1 MKYPTI
7 AQMFYDIINKS
18 LDKHIYFYKKNNK
31 WTGLTGKDVLSI
43 VEKISIALYANN
55 IRYQDRVAILSNTSY
70 KWALCDYGII
80 SMGAV
85 TTTVY
90 PTLMPKQIE
99 YILND
104 SETKLI
110 FVEDQMQL
118 EKIKSILESC
128 KKIEKIVVMD
138 NSYEGSDNY
147 IQNLNTFF
155 IVDKEFI
162 RKEGVIFRDMIHK
175 SQEEDLVT
183 LIYTSG
189 TTGTPKGVMLS
200 NKNLLSNIYG
210 VSKVQK
216 DIQDETF
223 LSFLPLSH
231 VLERMAG
238 HFYPMFCNSTI
249 YYAENMEKVG
259 ENMSETSPTVIVSVP
274 RFFEKMY
281 NAVVKGINNG
291 PRIKKKIFWWAL
303 GVGKDYIA
311 INNSEYKT
319 PYLLKLKHRIADKII
334 YSKIKAKLGG
344 KIKFFISGGA
354 PLSSD
359 VAEFFASLN
368 VTILE
373 GYGLTETSPVLTSNT
388 PGTVKFGSVGKVL
401 ENVELK
407 IANDNEILAKGPNI
421 MMGYYND
428 KEATDKV
435 IDHDGWFHT
444 GDIGEIDKEGY
455 VKITDRKKSII
466 VTSGGKNIAPAPL
479 ENALLTS
486 PYIEQVL
493 VIGDKRNFLSC
504 LIVPAFDNIKD
515 YLISIGKEVT
525 SNEAIVD
532 YPDVIEL
539 FEKELMNAMDGFSSF
554 EQIKKIALSSRQFM
568 IEKGEMTPKMS
579 IVRKVVEEN
588 FKDKINTLYKGA
600 NIQEK
605 IEMVE

>member
-1 MKYPTI
+1 MEYSTI
-7 AQMFYDIINKS
+7 AQMFYGVINNS
-18 LDKHIYFYKKNNK
+18 LDKEVYFYKKNNQWK
-31 WTGLTGKDVLSI
+31 GLTGKDILSI
-43 VEKISIALYANN
+43 VEKISFSLYAND
-55 IRYQDRVAILSNTSY
+55 IRYQDKVAILSNTSY

-80 SMGAV
+80 SMGGV

-90 PTLMPKQIE
+90 PSLMPNQIE

-104 SETKLI
+104 SGSRLI

-118 EKIKSILESC
+118 EKIKSIFDSC
-128 KKIEKIVVMD
+128 NKLEKIIVMD
-138 NSYEGSDNY
+138 NSYEGDDTY
-147 IQNLNTFF
+147 VQNLNGFLVVNKTLT
-155 IVDKEFI
+155 
-162 RKEGVIFRDMIHK
+162 EGIIFKDMIHK
-175 SQEEDLVT
+175 SQAEDLLT

-210 VSKVQK
+210 VSRVQK
-216 DIQDETF
+216 DIENETF

-249 YYAENMEKVG
+249 YYAESMETVA
-259 ENMSETSPTVIVSVP
+259 ENMSDVSPTAVVCVP

-281 NAVVKGINNG
+281 NAVVKGVKG
-291 PRIKKKIFWWAL
+291 GSSIKQKLFWWAINI
-303 GVGKDYIA
+303 GKDYVA

-319 PYLLKLKHRIADKII
+319 PYFLKLKHRVADKLI
-334 YSKIKAKLGG
+334 YSKINAKLGG

-368 VTILE
+368 VIILE

-388 PGTVKFGSVGKVL
+388 PGAVKFGSVGKVL

-407 IANDNEILAKGPNI
+407 LGNDNEILAKGPNI
-421 MMGYYND
+421 MMGYYNN
-428 KEATDKV
+428 KEATNEV
-435 IDHDGWFHT
+435 IDDDGWFHT
-444 GDIGEIDKEGY
+444 GDIGEIDEEGY

-466 VTSGGKNIAPAPL
+466 VTSAGKNIAPAPL
-479 ENALLTS
+479 ENALLS
-486 PYIEQVL
+486 SQYIEQVL
-493 VIGDKRNFLSC
+493 VIGDKRNFLTC
-504 LIVPAFDNIKD
+504 LIVPLFDNVKD
-515 YLISIGKEVT
+515 YLLSIDKEVT
-525 SNEAIVD
+525 SNEAIID
-532 YPDVIEL
+532 YPDVIDL
-539 FEKELMNAMDGFSSF
+539 FEKELESAMNGFSKF
-554 EQIKKIALSSRQFM
+554 EQIKKFSLLSRQFM

-588 FKDKINTLYKGA
+588 FKDKIDDLYKDA
-600 NIQEK
+600 NK
-605 IEMVE
+605 